1 MSTTTIRNVALAAF
15 LAASVAGAHAGVA
28 SAQALA
34 QAGAQAPAQTQ
45 GSPFAGVDVSALV
58 MLTPGVT
65 KVFNEVNTGRPFV
78 KVELGGKVQGEGF
91 ISTGSVSTGQTIDGD
106 WLMTVPLDSGTVH
119 GVYAALVYRAT
130 DTGPAYLGTLTSKGG
145 KLDLTIHDGHVFAIA
160 PVYSKHDEACCPSH
174 KVIKRILYNESKGG
188 LVEVSRTVVDLA
200 TPAPSPPPQ

>member
-1 MSTTTIRNVALAAF
+1 MSTRTIRSIALAA
-15 LAASVAGAHAGVA
+15 LLGASVAGAQVRAA
-28 SAQALA
+28 SAQAPV
-34 QAGAQAPAQTQ
+34 QAPAQTQ
-45 GSPFAGVDVSALV
+45 GSPFAGVDVNALV
-58 MLTPGVT
+58 MLTPGVS

-78 KVELGGKVQGEGF
+78 KIELNGKLQGEGF
-91 ISTGSVSTGQTIDGD
+91 ISTGSVATGQTIDGD

-130 DTGPAYLGTLTSKGG
+130 DTGPAFLGTLTSKGG

-188 LVEVSRTVVDLA
+188 LVEVSRTVVDLSP
-200 TPAPSPPPQ
+200 PAPSPTPQ